1 MSFDEY
7 QNLARLHV
15 LGALDADEEAAFQ
28 EGRREFGE
36 EAERF
41 LHECERLASAF
52 ALSLAP
58 QAPPPDARKDL
69 LARIQATAP
78 ERPRR
83 RWFH

>member
-1 MSFDEY
+1 MSFDEF

-15 LGALDADEEAAFQ
+15 LGALDADEEAVFQ

-36 EAERF
+36 QAEKF

-52 ALSLAP
+52 ALSLTPQRPAP
-58 QAPPPDARKDL
+58 EARKDL
-69 LARIQATAP
+69 LARIRATTP
-78 ERPRR
+78 QPPKR